1 MKNGMFKYII
11 ALIISIIIII
21 FLTLYIV
28 NSEKKVETTENK
40 TVVAKQR
47 IIKEEKEYILTRTLS
62 INTNEKEYNFNLK
75 FYGETLK
82 DKNKIISVEVYLDE
96 IILGEYIY
104 IDPISS
110 EEDYKNIIKD
120 VEKDESNLTELY
132 LMNNYLILNIRRFG
146 NNYNNNLIMYNLDGI
161 KIDEFSNKIISE
173 CKIDNINNHNI
184 FYPTY
189 LDNNIYYFELSSDGI
204 ELIENKITIS
214 EDGFESIKIGTFN
227 YNEYCK

>member
-40 TVVAKQR
+40 TDVAKQR

-161 KIDEFSNKIISE
+161 KIDEFSNKFISE
-173 CKIDNINNHNI
+173 CKIDNINDHNI

>member
-40 TVVAKQR
+40 TDVAKQR

-82 DKNKIISVEVYLDE
+82 DKNKIISVEVYLNE

-161 KIDEFSNKIISE
+161 KIDEFSNKFISE
-173 CKIDNINNHNI
+173 CKIDNINDHNI

-204 ELIENKITIS
+204 ELIENKIIIS

>member
-40 TVVAKQR
+40 TDVAKQR

-161 KIDEFSNKIISE
+161 KIDEFSNKIIRE

>member
-1 MKNGMFKYII
+1 MKVADGFWLSKKGYDVQY
-11 ALIISIIIII
+11 ASQA
-21 FLTLYIV
+21 Y
-28 NSEKKVETTENK
+28 KVETTENK
-40 TVVAKQR
+40 TDVAKQR

-82 DKNKIISVEVYLDE
+82 DKNKIISVEIYLDE

-161 KIDEFSNKIISE
+161 KIDEFSNKIIRE

-204 ELIENKITIS
+204 ELIENKIIIS

>member
-40 TVVAKQR
+40 TDVAKQR

-173 CKIDNINNHNI
+173 CKIDNINDHNV

-189 LDNNIYYFELSSDGI
+189 LDNNIYYFEVSSDGI
-204 ELIENKITIS
+204 ELIENKIIIS

>member
-40 TVVAKQR
+40 TDVAKQR

-96 IILGEYIY
+96 IILGEYI
-104 IDPISS
+104 
-110 EEDYKNIIKD
+110 
-120 VEKDESNLTELY
+120 
-132 LMNNYLILNIRRFG
+132 
-146 NNYNNNLIMYNLDGI
+146 
-161 KIDEFSNKIISE
+161 
-173 CKIDNINNHNI
+173 
-184 FYPTY
+184 
-189 LDNNIYYFELSSDGI
+189 
-204 ELIENKITIS
+204 
-214 EDGFESIKIGTFN
+214 
-227 YNEYCK
+227 

>member
-28 NSEKKVETTENK
+28 NSEKKVEATENK
-40 TVVAKQR
+40 TDVAKQR

-82 DKNKIISVEVYLDE
+82 DKNKIISVEVYLNE

-161 KIDEFSNKIISE
+161 KIDEFSNKFISE
-173 CKIDNINNHNI
+173 CKIDNINDHNI

-204 ELIENKITIS
+204 ELIENKIIIS

>member
-40 TVVAKQR
+40 TDVAKQR

-132 LMNNYLILNIRRFG
+132 LMNNYLILNSRRF
-146 NNYNNNLIMYNLDGI
+146 
-161 KIDEFSNKIISE
+161 
-173 CKIDNINNHNI
+173 
-184 FYPTY
+184 
-189 LDNNIYYFELSSDGI
+189 
-204 ELIENKITIS
+204 
-214 EDGFESIKIGTFN
+214 
-227 YNEYCK
+227 

>member
-1 MKNGMFKYII
+1 M
-11 ALIISIIIII
+11 
-21 FLTLYIV
+21 
-28 NSEKKVETTENK
+28 
-40 TVVAKQR
+40 
-47 IIKEEKEYILTRTLS
+47 
-62 INTNEKEYNFNLK
+62 K

-146 NNYNNNLIMYNLDGI
+146 NNYNSNLIMYNLDGI

-173 CKIDNINNHNI
+173 CKINNINNHNI

-204 ELIENKITIS
+204 ELIENKIIIS

>member
-40 TVVAKQR
+40 TDVAKQR

-161 KIDEFSNKIISE
+161 KIDEFSNKVISE
-173 CKIDNINNHNI
+173 CKINNINNHNI

-204 ELIENKITIS
+204 ELIENKIIIS

>member
-40 TVVAKQR
+40 TDVAKQR

-132 LMNNYLILNIRRFG
+132 LMNNYLILNSRRFG
-146 NNYNNNLIMYNLDGI
+146 NNYNSNLIMYNLDGI

-173 CKIDNINNHNI
+173 CKIDNINDHNI

>member
-40 TVVAKQR
+40 TDVAKQR

-173 CKIDNINNHNI
+173 CKIDNINDHNI

>member
-40 TVVAKQR
+40 TDVAKQR

-110 EEDYKNIIKD
+110 EEDYKNIIID

-146 NNYNNNLIMYNLDGI
+146 NNYNSNLIMYNLDGI

-173 CKIDNINNHNI
+173 CKIDNINDHNI

-214 EDGFESIKIGTFN
+214 ENGFESIKIGTFN